1 MKDTRRRFLK
11 TLAVSSVAPAML
23 DCARASTNSNPSG
36 TSRHFHFVQIDVF
49 ASRRLEGNPLLV
61 FTDARGLSDAEMQA
75 LARETNLQETTFV
88 LPRDAAVEEQEGVR
102 VRIFTPDEE
111 VPFAGHPTLGTA
123 TALRALR
130 LRGGTVKASDASA
143 STIVLDLKVG
153 RVPVSFREDRD
164 GLFGE
169 MQQVSPVFGQVH
181 DRSAVADALGLDA
194 AEIDPDPPIQTVS
207 TGLPFAIVPF
217 RRLST
222 LQSLHLDFQK
232 AYGYL
237 KRQQNPAV
245 DFYYLFVAAAG
256 PGDGCRGSHNQGRD
270 LSLYGSLV
278 SRWMRSAVWR
288 LLDRCRLRPVRNGV
302 VRVLGSSLFFL
313 LCPVPLP
320 LLILLLR
327 PTLRFFASQSNLAG
341 FPGIKLAG
349 QL

>member
-11 TLAVSSVAPAML
+11 TLAVSSVVPAML

-36 TSRHFHFVQIDVF
+36 NSRHFHFVQIDVF
-49 ASRRLEGNPLLV
+49 ASQRLEGNPLLV

-88 LPRDAAVEEQEGVR
+88 LPRDAAVEAQEGVR

-123 TALRALR
+123 TVLRALR

-153 RVPVSFREDRD
+153 RVPVSFREDGD

-181 DRSAVADALGLDA
+181 DRSAVANALGLDA
-194 AEIDPDPPIQTVS
+194 AEIDPDLPIQTVS

-245 DFYYLFVAAAG
+245 DFYYISRDTGDSKVRLRARGIDPIGEDPATGSAAGCTSAWMVKYGVAQPDETVLILQGVEIKRPSKLFV
-256 PGDGCRGSHNQGRD
+256 
-270 LSLYGSLV
+270 
-278 SRWMRSAVWR
+278 RSSKSGTSIS
-288 LLDRCRLRPVRNGV
+288 N
-302 VRVLGSSLFFL
+302 VRVGGHAVQIMEGEAFL
-313 LCPVPLP
+313 
-320 LLILLLR
+320 
-327 PTLRFFASQSNLAG
+327 
-341 FPGIKLAG
+341 
-349 QL
+349 